1 VGHYGYNV
9 SSMVINNKGAGSFQG
24 MVQKSIILTA
34 NETFKYGLL
43 KPYRA
48 LNLKVDF
55 CIFTGC
61 LYNRIK

>member
-1 VGHYGYNV
+1 
-9 SSMVINNKGAGSFQG
+9 MVINNKGAGSFQG